1 MTQMLTLRPD
11 TCPPLSVEVE
21 VIDSGDK
28 VQLTSRPK
36 QTLAVFSHS
45 KMTTDELGVG
55 RRWIN

>member
-36 QTLAVFSHS
+36 QTAVLSHS